1 MAASCMRGNEKMHS
15 LRKLILSL
23 LVAASCGTGAA
34 PSLATDPALVVAIT
48 GTAVPFSYLDEK
60 GELQGFNADI
70 ARAICQR
77 LKRECR
83 FEVRKFP
90 EILPMVAAGKAD
102 IGVGNYLKTPER
114 EAQVLFSMAYWR
126 STSSFIGLQ
135 GTRLPPPE
143 AIARQ
148 HRTCVNDGSKQHG
161 YLQGLARGQA
171 DMIVP
176 TATNQ
181 LAFEGLTT
189 GRCTLVLTPTMQG
202 LSFLQSPAGKGHVF
216 LGAPLSQE
224 GLGGDVHLIIKPG
237 EENLRQRLDTALR
250 GLIADGTHQRLSQ
263 KYFPFGIL

>member
-1 MAASCMRGNEKMHS
+1 MHHP
-15 LRKLILSL
+15 RHFILSL
-23 LVAASCGTGAA
+23 LAAMACWSAIAASQAKL
-34 PSLATDPALVVAIT
+34 PPLVVAIT

-60 GELQGFNADI
+60 GELDGFNVDI
-70 ARAICQR
+70 TRAICQR
-77 LKRECR
+77 LKRACR

-90 EILPMVAAGKAD
+90 EILPLVAAGKAD

-114 EAQVLFSMAYWR
+114 QTQVLFSMAYWR

-143 AIARQ
+143 ASAKQQRI
-148 HRTCVNDGSKQHG
+148 CVNDGSKQHSH
-161 YLQGLARGQA
+161 LQELARGQP

-181 LAFEGLTT
+181 QAFEGLTT

-202 LSFLQSPAGKGHVF
+202 LSFLQSPAGKDHAF

-224 GLGGDVHLIIKPG
+224 GLGGEVHLIIKPG
-237 EENLRQRLDTALR
+237 DENLRQQIDTALR

-263 KYFPFGIL
+263 KYFPFNIL